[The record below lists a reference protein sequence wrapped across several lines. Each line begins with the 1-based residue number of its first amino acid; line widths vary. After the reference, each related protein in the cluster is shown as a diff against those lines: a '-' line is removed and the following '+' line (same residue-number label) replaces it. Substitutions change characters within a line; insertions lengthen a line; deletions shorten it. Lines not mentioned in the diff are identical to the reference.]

1 MTAVRVAE
9 SLKYGLKL
17 FGYFLGVVIVGGGG
31 LALGA
36 TLAKSELSTVMS
48 GSLPGAQ
55 FAGGAVLGFLGA
67 FVLVT
72 GLFGILYKLVA
83 DAVSIGVADGSPA
96 IDIPE
101 EIDLAAPAGTA
112 QASEGRPRTKTGPTG
127 PSPGEQAAHQ
137 HGEKQTVP
145 AAREETTN
153 GEPLGEEPG
162 REEPD
167 QAEPARAEP
176 DREEPDRT
184 EPDRTEPSATEETDE
199 TTEVAER
206 ETVIQPESD
215 PDPAGGSDASGRT
228 SPESEPPT
236 SGGSRAGET
245 GQSPEGAVDGDA
257 DAPPEP
263 TPEEIAFG
271 TREDIEETDE
281 SHEPTESDEETTKTG
296 SVAGS
301 SASGDPLAE
310 PTDDE

>member
-67 FVLVT
+67 VVLVT

-112 QASEGRPRTKTGPTG
+112 QASEGGPRTKTGPTG

-153 GEPLGEEPG
+153 GEPRGE
-162 REEPD
+162 
-167 QAEPARAEP
+167 EP
-176 DREEPDRT
+176 DRE

-215 PDPAGGSDASGRT
+215 PDPAGGSDVSGRT

-236 SGGSRAGET
+236 AGGSRPGET
-245 GQSPEGAVDGDA
+245 GQSPEGAVDGDG

-271 TREDIEETDE
+271 DGADQEERDE

-310 PTDDE
+310 PTEDE